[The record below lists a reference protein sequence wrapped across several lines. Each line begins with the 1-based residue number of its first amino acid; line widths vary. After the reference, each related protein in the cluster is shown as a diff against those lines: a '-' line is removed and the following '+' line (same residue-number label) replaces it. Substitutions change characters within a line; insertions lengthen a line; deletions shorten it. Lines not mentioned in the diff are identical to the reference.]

1 MPQWK
6 MVGIA
11 EMLLGYK
18 ASYNLSTGSINGSVT
33 SFDVG
38 AGQGANFAAATTN
51 NPIEILIDSEVM
63 AVTGRAVD
71 TLTVIRAQN
80 GTAGA
85 SHTAGTGNVKS
96 ILEVQMPF
104 THQFAINP
112 QTTEITFAGDGDQ
125 EYVSLHLGMRGTIQ
139 ADKWLTTIWEKILGV
154 TAESSNLPS
163 DEVTR
168 WYPDAGNYP
177 ALRLRCIMHAI
188 DDDTGLD
195 VSVRLE
201 VPKAQIYPRP
211 WHPGAVGSAAK
222 QMQDLAWTAQRT
234 KTDLL
239 GATLPGSLPSR
250 GVFFMLAQLST
261 PLP

>member
-18 ASYNLSTGSINGSVT
+18 ASYDLQTALSDG
-33 SFDVG
+33 VG
-38 AGQGANFAAATTN
+38 TTVVVASGQGANFALASTN
-51 NPIEILIDSEVM
+51 NPIQIMIGAEVM
-63 AVTGRAVD
+63 MVTARSGD
-71 TLTVIRAQN
+71 SLTVTRAAL
-80 GTAGA
+80 GTTGVAH
-85 SHTAGTGNVKS
+85 STGTGNVKS
-96 ILEVQMPF
+96 IIEVQMPF
-104 THQFAINP
+104 TNQFAINP

-139 ADKWLTTIWEKILGV
+139 ADKWLTAIWEKILGI
-154 TAESSNLPS
+154 TPESSNLPA

-188 DDDTGLD
+188 DDDTALD
-195 VSVRLE
+195 VAVRLE

-211 WHPGAVGSAAK
+211 WQPGAVGTAAK
-222 QMQDLAWTAQRT
+222 QMQELAWTAQRT
-234 KTDLL
+234 RTDLL
-239 GATLPGSLPSR
+239 GATLPGTLPTR
-250 GVFFMLAQLST
+250 GVFFNLAQLST